1 MGGVRTGGWGAS
13 LGGVR
18 GWLPRRGY
26 GGSVAET
33 IFQL

>member
-1 MGGVRTGGWGAS
+1 MGGVRTGGWGAR

-26 GGSVAET
+26 GPWGKCG
-33 IFQL
+33 